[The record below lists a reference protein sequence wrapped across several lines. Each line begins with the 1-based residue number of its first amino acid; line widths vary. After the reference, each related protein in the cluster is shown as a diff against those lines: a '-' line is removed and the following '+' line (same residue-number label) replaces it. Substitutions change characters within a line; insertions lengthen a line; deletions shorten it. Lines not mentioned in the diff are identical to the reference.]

1 MRTSVQILALFAL
14 LLLLS
19 QCTTDE
25 PRDTKRPGSKNT
37 VDTSSSGSCGDAQYD
52 NWETSR
58 YVLPYP
64 VGTQYS
70 VNLSHCGGSYHSE
83 GQPDQY
89 AIDFVMPIGTEVTA
103 SRDGQVV
110 FVEESGENG
119 SFPNNVVIVQ
129 HSDGSYTQYMHLTK
143 DGAEVTVGEFVSQG
157 DPIGLSG
164 NTGLAG
170 YPHLHF
176 VATKKGS
183 FKYPYDSFP
192 TTFKNT
198 LANER
203 SLLPQTVYPA
213 QPY

>member
-1 MRTSVQILALFAL
+1 MKTSVQIPALLAL
-14 LLLLS
+14 LLLLP
-19 QCTTDE
+19 QCTTDDT
-25 PRDTKRPGSKNT
+25 RDTKRPGSKNT